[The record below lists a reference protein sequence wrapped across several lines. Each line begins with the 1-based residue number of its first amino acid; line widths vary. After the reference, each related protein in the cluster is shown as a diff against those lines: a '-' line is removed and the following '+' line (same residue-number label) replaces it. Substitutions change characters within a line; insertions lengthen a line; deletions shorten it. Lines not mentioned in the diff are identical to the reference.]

1 MKQNI
6 LTDIRKGFE
15 LMRTARKARK
25 EGEEICVQ
33 AVRELPLL
41 KDTAPG
47 FLYTVEGCVLANV
60 GREVYY
66 SVKAR
71 YDAFPEKLKCRLAL
85 APERGDFRGRAIF
98 WQAVLKKTLPKEKYF
113 PAMKALYQWYRHIKD
128 IDRQKEETEKAPG
141 TAATMQ
147 GATQKNKLHN
157 HSTVD
162 QAVCQVSRW
171 GEL

>member
-6 LTDIRKGFE
+6 LTDIKKGFE
-15 LMRTARKARK
+15 LMWAARKARK
-25 EGEEICVQ
+25 EGAEIRVQ
-33 AVRELPLL
+33 GTRDLPLL

-85 APERGDFRGRAIF
+85 APERGDFRDRAIF
-98 WQAVLKKTLPKEKYF
+98 WQAVLKESLPKEKYF
-113 PAMKALYQWYRHIKD
+113 PAMKALYQ
-128 IDRQKEETEKAPG
+128 
-141 TAATMQ
+141 
-147 GATQKNKLHN
+147 
-157 HSTVD
+157 
-162 QAVCQVSRW
+162 
-171 GEL
+171 